1 MKKHLLHLANHH
13 TRKQII
19 KGSKL
24 LLFGTREDDVEM
36 DEQSVLAV
44 GVPRY
49 TPVLPVRNDGD
60 RKVDVKII
68 SYLTSQ
74 KILSLVLSN
83 PVLLKKFQNSIEN
96 HSSIETKTM
105 LDYWITHSC
114 SWGYLTST
122 K

>member
-1 MKKHLLHLANHH
+1 MKTIEDYKVALDVCNQYSKGFSDIEKELIPWACSVPQINEVAQDLFDNPKFKEMEKAN
-13 TRKQII
+13 
-19 KGSKL
+19 
-24 LLFGTREDDVEM
+24 
-36 DEQSVLAV
+36 
-44 GVPRY
+44 
-49 TPVLPVRNDGD
+49 
-60 RKVDVKII
+60 VKII